1 MIRKAE
7 LQDISEL
14 NKLGIKVISN
24 FEVTYNLKN
33 YLESKDYLVLVSI
46 DKLINGFLI
55 MKETMDTYELELIY
69 VREDK
74 RLQHIATNLINNFLN
89 NYYNKSKDIFL
100 EVNVNNVEA
109 IKLYQKFNFEIIN
122 IRPKYYNGLDA
133 YVMKRVKDN
142 ERC

>member
-122 IRPKYYNGLDA
+122 IRSKYYNGLDA

>member
-33 YLESKDYLVLVSI
+33 YLKSKDYLVLVSI

-89 NYYNKSKDIFL
+89 NYY
-100 EVNVNNVEA
+100 
-109 IKLYQKFNFEIIN
+109 
-122 IRPKYYNGLDA
+122 
-133 YVMKRVKDN
+133 
-142 ERC
+142 